1 MDLIVFIIICY
12 VAYRELWGKGKILI
26 YSYEKAKFTSHVKSG
41 SSWLQIQCIFISIG
55 IAILGF

>member
-1 MDLIVFIIICY
+1 MFIIICY

-26 YSYEKAKFTSHVKSG
+26 YSCEKAKFTSHIKSG